1 MIVKV
6 IRLHK
11 NEQNEEEPKKKGKK
25 KRKVRIKKTN
35 RVGIDLGSGKNY
47 ATVYFSRKNKIK
59 IYENFLYN
67 EENRKIF
74 NKMNKLKSKKILS
87 TQEIFDIDDY
97 EKILSDNC
105 HKMINRI
112 IKDIIKHEPDIITIE
127 NINVEAMKYSNLNNV
142 NVKNSRL
149 LNAFIDASEF
159 EYFKKAIKEKC
170 KKNHIRLQIAD
181 SKFPSTKICN
191 VCGHW
196 NNVKKEKI
204 FICKHCGSFLK
215 RDENSA
221 IILSEYNLD
230 EFENYYNNNSSKKY
244 YK

>member
-59 IYENFLYN
+59 TYKNFLFK
-67 EENRKIF
+67 RKIHRLVEEF
-74 NKMNKLKSKKILS
+74 EFLNAKKVLTTDEIQRANKIQNKIKK
-87 TQEIFDIDDY
+87 E
-97 EKILSDNC
+97 C
-105 HKMINRI
+105 HKMIKNI
-112 IKDIIKHEPDIITIE
+112 IIDIVVFNNPDIINIE
-127 NINVEAMKYSNLNNV
+127 NINVEEMKRCNYNNSKIKNAKRFNNL
-142 NVKNSRL
+142 
-149 LNAFIDASEF
+149 IDMCDF
-159 EYFKKAIKEKC
+159 KYFTKYITKMCKIHKIK
-170 KKNHIRLQIAD
+170 LVIAD
-181 SKFPSTKICN
+181 NKFPSTKLC
-191 VCGHW
+191 H
-196 NNVKKEKI
+196 
-204 FICKHCGSFLK
+204 HCGGWNYVTDEKEFNCIHCGKKIK

-221 IILSEYNLD
+221 KVLSRYDVHEYEKYLD
-230 EFENYYNNNSSKKY
+230 NKSKKY